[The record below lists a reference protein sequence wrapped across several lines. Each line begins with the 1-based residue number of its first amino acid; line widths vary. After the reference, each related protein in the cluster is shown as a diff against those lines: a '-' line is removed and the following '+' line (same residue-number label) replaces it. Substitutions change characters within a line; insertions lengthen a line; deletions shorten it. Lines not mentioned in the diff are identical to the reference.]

1 MIARILHPGKVVQNQ
16 ALTFLGIF
24 SLSSVSLLNAAES
37 KYNFLVQCQK
47 GSSTQTIPLMTPNF
61 TMGI

>member
-37 KYNFLVQCQK
+37 KYNFLVQCRK
-47 GSSTQTIPLMTPNF
+47 DSTQTIPLTTPNL
-61 TMGI
+61 GYEI